1 MPKVKGKTKKKKNS
15 SVDAVLIFMII
26 CALVAYYAL
35 TFGTGADL
43 LNKIYNQNMI
53 NAYNNTMVSYSN
65 DDLASIKQNM
75 IEYNNSIYQE
85 QQTKTFHYRG
95 PVATDETYASLPTAS
110 DEIGSVRIPSIN
122 VNVSFCH
129 GTGEATLQ
137 SEAGHLYGTSFPI
150 DGENVHAVIVAHS
163 ALSTA
168 SLFTDLTKVKEGDKF
183 YVTVLNTEY
192 EYTVDQIKVVLP
204 EDDYQ
209 YEQIEKGKNY
219 VTLYTC
225 TPYGVNTHRL
235 LVRGELTGQK
245 EVELDEDDLRWKGL
259 LTTLKYASEL
269 GLVVCFPGIAAIG
282 YAAYVQ
288 KNDKK
293 RKKKKIAKKSAKA
306 SQ

>member
-1 MPKVKGKTKKKKNS
+1 MTKAKTKKKKTS
-15 SVDAVLIFMII
+15 SVDIVMIFMII
-26 CALVAYYAL
+26 CGLIAYYAL
-35 TFGTGADL
+35 TFGMGTDL
-43 LNKIYNQNMI
+43 LNKIYNQNLI
-53 NAYNNTMVSYSN
+53 NAYNNTMVSYS
-65 DDLASIKQNM
+65 DDDIASIRQKM
-75 IEYNNSIYQE
+75 IEYNQTIYQE
-85 QQTKTFHYRG
+85 QQTSTFHYRG
-95 PVATDETYASLPTAS
+95 PTATDDVYKSLPTAS
-110 DEIGSVRIPSIN
+110 NEIGSVRIPSID
-122 VNVSFCH
+122 VNVSFAH
-129 GTGEATLQ
+129 GTSEASLQ
-137 SEAGHLYGTSFPI
+137 SEAGHLYGTSLPI
-150 DGENVHAVIVAHS
+150 DGENVHAVIAAHS

-168 SLFTDLTKVKEGDKF
+168 SLFTDLAKVKEGDKF

-209 YEQIEKGKNY
+209 YEQIEEGKNY

-269 GLVVCFPGIAAIG
+269 GLIICFPGIVAVG
-282 YAAYVQ
+282 YAVYVQ
-288 KNDKK
+288 KHDKK
-293 RKKKKIAKKSAKA
+293 SKKKKKSKKSAKV

>member
-1 MPKVKGKTKKKKNS
+1 
-15 SVDAVLIFMII
+15 
-26 CALVAYYAL
+26 
-35 TFGTGADL
+35 
-43 LNKIYNQNMI
+43 MI

-150 DGENVHAVIVAHS
+150 DGENVHAVIAAHS